1 MPAKKKTTTKRKS
14 AAKKPAKKAA
24 AVPANLCVNCA
35 PIGHTQVI
43 AMLLVAVFGLVA
55 VMSIANFRLQ
65 EQQDT
70 IRAQSAQIE
79 SLQQ

>member
-1 MPAKKKTTTKRKS
+1 MPAKKKTTTKRKPAAKR
-14 AAKKPAKKAA
+14 AAKKAPA
-24 AVPANLCVNCA
+24 PANLCVNCA

-70 IRAQSAQIE
+70 IQAQSAQIE